1 MEEQTHDDAP
11 AEPEVAAGP
20 EVPEAADENIRGA
33 VDDTAARAAAAEA
46 TASESTD
53 GSDDVAGSEEQDA
66 ADPLAAVTAERDEY
80 LADLQRVQAE
90 FDNFRKRVMREGT
103 AQRTAGVAEVVTKL
117 LDVLDDFDM
126 AVLSVDK
133 TDDVASLHKG
143 LELVYSKLIDTIR
156 SFGVVRV
163 DDTGVPFD
171 PERHEAVASIEADG
185 EPHDEPLVVDVL
197 RPGYLL
203 GERVL
208 RAAMVKVEK

>member
-1 MEEQTHDDAP
+1 MPAPSLPTGDEMQDRSTDEPIETPPDPGLAPDAS
-11 AEPEVAAGP
+11 EVAEEPHAAGG
-20 EVPEAADENIRGA
+20 DQ
-33 VDDTAARAAAAEA
+33 
-46 TASESTD
+46 STD
-53 GSDDVAGSEEQDA
+53 DGESPDA
-66 ADPLAAVTAERDEY
+66 TTVGTPAATDPLAVAEAQRDEY

-90 FDNFRKRVMREGT
+90 FDNFRKRMMRDGT
-103 AQRTAGVAEVVTKL
+103 AQRSAGVAEVVTKL

-143 LELVYSKLIDTIR
+143 LELVYSKLIDTVR

-163 DDTGVPFD
+163 DETGVAFD
-171 PERHEAVASIEADG
+171 PERHEAVQSVDA
-185 EPHDEPLVVDVL
+185 DEPRDEPVVIDVL